1 MLKILRHGKNYSV
14 TAMWPRKEPKK
25 KKRKKDHQTT

>member
-14 TAMWPRKEPKK
+14 TAMWPRKEPKE
-25 KKRKKDHQTT
+25 KRKKDHQTT